1 MTASTRQ
8 SQPVEHEIISSG
20 TTVCET
26 ESGAR
31 LKRPVVFYVQPL
43 IARYRIEVIE
53 SLNRLFSVKVFAC
66 SEGVEA
72 NGFSR
77 EKPECDE
84 FVETHIASFAGLP
97 SRRIRLQ
104 SRVLS
109 RIVFERPDAVLI
121 FADVR
126 YLSLWLALLA
136 GRVMRVP
143 VLIHGQGLYRHESAG
158 LVRTVCYRLAV
169 ALAVRYVCYTEASR
183 RSLVAIG
190 CPLAKL
196 VVANNALTVSCGVE
210 PATKTGAESGV
221 LFIGRLREG
230 SEIEPLIDVVG
241 QLHADGND
249 ITLHVIGDGEH
260 GERLKRKYSDRNYV
274 VWYGAVFDDDAIAT
288 ISRRCRVGC
297 YPGSAG
303 LSVVHMFAL
312 SLPPIVHDRLPL
324 HMGPEPGYVE
334 DGRSGFFFARDG
346 GKGAL
351 AATLRRIWSMPPDEM
366 RAAATAAHAVYCQL
380 NSPTLGQQ
388 LAEIV
393 EAALRA

>member
-1 MTASTRQ
+1 MPS
-8 SQPVEHEIISSG
+8 EIISSG
-20 TTVCET
+20 TRIGKGEC
-26 ESGAR
+26 GAR
-31 LKRPVVFYVQPL
+31 TERPVVFYVQPL

-77 EKPECDE
+77 ERPDCDE
-84 FVETHIASFAGLP
+84 FVETRIARLP
-97 SRRIRLQ
+97 SRHMRMQ
-104 SRVLS
+104 SHVLS
-109 RIVFERPDAVLI
+109 RIVLEHPDAVLI

-126 YLSLWLALLA
+126 YVSLWLVLIA

-143 VLIHGQGLYRHESAG
+143 VLIHGQGLYRHQSAG
-158 LVRTVCYRLAV
+158 LLRTLCYRLAV

-183 RSLVAIG
+183 RSLEDIG
-190 CPLAKL
+190 CPSAKL
-196 VVANNALTVSCGVE
+196 VVANNSLTVSCGVD
-210 PATKTGAESGV
+210 PGTKTGTENGV

-241 QLHADGND
+241 QLHGEGID

-260 GERLKRKYSDRNYV
+260 GARLKRKYGERSYV
-274 VWYGAVFDDDAIAT
+274 IWYGAVFDDDAIAT

-312 SLPPIVHDRLPL
+312 SLPPVVHDRLPL

-334 DGRSGFFFARDG
+334 DGRTGFLFGRDG
-346 GKGAL
+346 GSGAL
-351 AATLRRIWSMPPDEM
+351 AATLRRIWAMPPEAM
-366 RAAATAAHAVYCQL
+366 RATAAAAHAVYCQL
-380 NSPTLGQQ
+380 NSPTLGHQ

-393 EAALRA
+393 EGALRV

>member
-1 MTASTRQ
+1 MTTSTRR
-8 SQPVEHEIISSG
+8 SQAVENEIVSSG
-20 TTVCET
+20 TRICEG
-26 ESGAR
+26 ECGAQI
-31 LKRPVVFYVQPL
+31 KRPVVFYVQPL

-77 EKPECDE
+77 ERPDCDE
-84 FVETHIASFAGLP
+84 FVETRIAGLP
-97 SRRIRLQ
+97 SRRVRMQ

-109 RIVFERPDAVLI
+109 RIVHERPDAVLI

-126 YLSLWLALLA
+126 YLSLWLALIA
-136 GRVMRVP
+136 GRVMHVP
-143 VLIHGQGLYRHESAG
+143 VLIHGQGLYRHKSAG
-158 LVRTVCYRLAV
+158 MLRTVCYRLAV

-183 RSLVAIG
+183 RSLEDIG
-190 CPLAKL
+190 CPIGKL
-196 VVANNALTVSCGVE
+196 VVANNSLTVSCGVE
-210 PATKTGAESGV
+210 PAAKTGTENGV

-241 QLHADGND
+241 QLHGEGYD
-249 ITLHVIGDGEH
+249 ISLHVIGDGEH
-260 GERLKRKYSDRNYV
+260 GAQLKRKYGDRSYV
-274 VWYGAVFDDDAIAT
+274 IWYGAVFDDDAIAT

-334 DGRSGFFFARDG
+334 DGRTGFFFGRDG
-346 GKGAL
+346 GTDAL
-351 AATLRRIWSMPPDEM
+351 AATLRRIWAMPPEEM
-366 RAAATAAHAVYCQL
+366 RAAAAAAHAVYCQL
-380 NSPTLGQQ
+380 NSPTLGHQ

-393 EAALRA
+393 ESALRA